1 MTTNSSPQ
9 AFWSIG
15 KKLAAGFLAI
25 LALLLVISVLSL
37 NRFGYLTDSIRN
49 IVEVEWKKT
58 AAVTTISDG
67 GQCQHHCNHAAGLG
81 LSGAAPATASTH
93 C

>member
-58 AAVTTISDG
+58 AAVTTISEVANG
-67 GQCQHHCNHAAGLG
+67 NTI
-81 LSGAAPATASTH
+81 ATMQQVLVSPEQR
-93 C
+93 